1 MKKTVLLKISGE
13 ALLGQ
18 KDYGIDNNVVD
29 RIALEM
35 KEAGGDTQIAVVV
48 GGGNIFRGMQLSN
61 KTGMVRATADSMGML
76 ATIMNAIALKDRFMA
91 AGTPTQILSSFNI
104 EGMIEGFESDK
115 AIRILERGNVD
126 FILYDLGVS
135 MFHFKKAERG
145 FSFNENNKLDMR
157 LGINK
162 INAYEVINKY
172 EKKDLERIFKEYGE
186 IKNYSKLA
194 EIIIKER
201 NKKNIE
207 TAKEL
212 ENIIF
217 HNSDKSKK
225 YGKINPATLIFQ
237 AIRIEVNDELNILKK
252 SIENIKNILKKYGVV
267 VIISYHSLEDRI
279 VKRFFKD
286 NEKTKNKDGIFKL
299 LNSKVLKPTN
309 EEIKLNIASRS
320 AKLRAAQLL

>member
-1 MKKTVLLKISGE
+1 MIKKPIILQMDNMESQIIHKPVMIKEVLSFIPENSN
-13 ALLGQ
+13 
-18 KDYGIDNNVVD
+18 IVVD
-29 RIALEM
+29 ATLGEGGHTKAMLDLNLEVYGFERDKNILEIA
-35 KEAGGDTQIAVVV
+35 KK
-48 GGGNIFRGMQLSN
+48 RLSN
-61 KTGMVRATADSMGML
+61 YKKFYYYNNTYDKMIDSL
-76 ATIMNAIALKDRFMA
+76 PK
-91 AGTPTQILSSFNI
+91 NI
-104 EGMIEGFESDK
+104 I
-115 AIRILERGNVD
+115 GNVD

-135 MFHFKKAERG
+135 MFHFKKAKRG

>member
-1 MKKTVLLKISGE
+1 M
-13 ALLGQ
+13 
-18 KDYGIDNNVVD
+18 DNIEDEIIHKPVMIKEILSFIPENSNIVVD
-29 RIALEM
+29 ATLGEGGHTKAMLDLNLEVYGFERDKNILEIA
-35 KEAGGDTQIAVVV
+35 KK
-48 GGGNIFRGMQLSN
+48 RLSN
-61 KTGMVRATADSMGML
+61 YKKFYYYNNTYDKMIDSL
-76 ATIMNAIALKDRFMA
+76 PK
-91 AGTPTQILSSFNI
+91 NI
-104 EGMIEGFESDK
+104 I
-115 AIRILERGNVD
+115 GNVD

-225 YGKINPATLIFQ
+225 YGKINPSTLIFQ

-267 VIISYHSLEDRI
+267 VIISYQSLEDRI

>member
-1 MKKTVLLKISGE
+1 MIKKPIIL
-13 ALLGQ
+13 Q
-18 KDYGIDNNVVD
+18 MDNMESQIIHKPVMIKEILSFIPENSNIVVD
-29 RIALEM
+29 ATLGEGGHTKAMLDLNLE
-35 KEAGGDTQIAVVV
+35 VY
-48 GGGNIFRGMQLSN
+48 
-61 KTGMVRATADSMGML
+61 
-76 ATIMNAIALKDRFMA
+76 
-91 AGTPTQILSSFNI
+91 
-104 EGMIEGFESDK
+104 GFERDK
-115 AIRILERGNVD
+115 NILEIAKKRLSDYKKFYYYNNTYDKMIDSLPKNIIGNVD

>member
-1 MKKTVLLKISGE
+1 MIKKPIILQMDNMESQIIHKPVMIKEVLSFIS
-13 ALLGQ
+13 
-18 KDYGIDNNVVD
+18 KNSNIVVD
-29 RIALEM
+29 ATLGEGGHTKAMLDLNLE
-35 KEAGGDTQIAVVV
+35 VY
-48 GGGNIFRGMQLSN
+48 
-61 KTGMVRATADSMGML
+61 
-76 ATIMNAIALKDRFMA
+76 
-91 AGTPTQILSSFNI
+91 
-104 EGMIEGFESDK
+104 GFERDK
-115 AIRILERGNVD
+115 NILEIAKKRLADYKKFYYYNNTYDKMIDSLPKNIIGNVD

-172 EKKDLERIFKEYGE
+172 EKKDLDRIFKEYGE

>member
-1 MKKTVLLKISGE
+1 MIKKPIILQMDNMESQIIHKPVMIKEVLSFIPENSN
-13 ALLGQ
+13 
-18 KDYGIDNNVVD
+18 IVVD
-29 RIALEM
+29 ATLGEGGHTKAMLDLNLE
-35 KEAGGDTQIAVVV
+35 VH
-48 GGGNIFRGMQLSN
+48 
-61 KTGMVRATADSMGML
+61 
-76 ATIMNAIALKDRFMA
+76 
-91 AGTPTQILSSFNI
+91 SF
-104 EGMIEGFESDK
+104 ERDK
-115 AIRILERGNVD
+115 NILEIAKKRLADYKKFYYYNNTYDKMIDSLPKNIIGNVD

-217 HNSDKSKK
+217 HNSNKSKK

>member
-1 MKKTVLLKISGE
+1 MIKKPIILQMDNMESQIIHKPVMIKEVLSFIPENSN
-13 ALLGQ
+13 
-18 KDYGIDNNVVD
+18 IVVD
-29 RIALEM
+29 ATLGEGGHTKAMLDLNLE
-35 KEAGGDTQIAVVV
+35 VH
-48 GGGNIFRGMQLSN
+48 
-61 KTGMVRATADSMGML
+61 
-76 ATIMNAIALKDRFMA
+76 
-91 AGTPTQILSSFNI
+91 SF
-104 EGMIEGFESDK
+104 ERDK
-115 AIRILERGNVD
+115 NILEIAKKRLADYKKFYYYNNTYDKMIDSLPKNIIGNVD

-186 IKNYSKLA
+186 IKNSPKIA
-194 EIIIKER
+194 DAIIKER
-201 NKKNIE
+201 EKKNIE

-252 SIENIKNILKKYGVV
+252 SIENIKNILKKYGVI

>member
-1 MKKTVLLKISGE
+1 MIKKPIILQMDNMESQIIHKPVMIKEVLSFIPENSN
-13 ALLGQ
+13 
-18 KDYGIDNNVVD
+18 IVVD
-29 RIALEM
+29 ATLGEGGHTKAMLDLNLE
-35 KEAGGDTQIAVVV
+35 VH
-48 GGGNIFRGMQLSN
+48 
-61 KTGMVRATADSMGML
+61 
-76 ATIMNAIALKDRFMA
+76 
-91 AGTPTQILSSFNI
+91 SF
-104 EGMIEGFESDK
+104 ERDK
-115 AIRILERGNVD
+115 NILEIAKKRLEDYKKFYYYNNTYDKMIDSLPKNIIGNVD

-135 MFHFKKAERG
+135 MFHFKKTERG

-252 SIENIKNILKKYGVV
+252 SIENIKNILKKYGIV

>member
-1 MKKTVLLKISGE
+1 MDNMESQIIHKPVMIKEVLSFIPENSN
-13 ALLGQ
+13 
-18 KDYGIDNNVVD
+18 IVVD
-29 RIALEM
+29 ATLGEGGHTKAMLDLNLE
-35 KEAGGDTQIAVVV
+35 VY
-48 GGGNIFRGMQLSN
+48 
-61 KTGMVRATADSMGML
+61 
-76 ATIMNAIALKDRFMA
+76 
-91 AGTPTQILSSFNI
+91 
-104 EGMIEGFESDK
+104 GFERDK
-115 AIRILERGNVD
+115 NILEIAKKRLADYKKFYYYNNTYDKMIDSLPKNIIGNVD

-320 AKLRAAQLL
+320 AKLRAVQLL

>member
-1 MKKTVLLKISGE
+1 MIKKPIIL
-13 ALLGQ
+13 Q
-18 KDYGIDNNVVD
+18 MDNMESQIIHKPVMIKEILSFIPENSNIVVD
-29 RIALEM
+29 STLGEGGHTKAMLDLNLE
-35 KEAGGDTQIAVVV
+35 VY
-48 GGGNIFRGMQLSN
+48 
-61 KTGMVRATADSMGML
+61 
-76 ATIMNAIALKDRFMA
+76 
-91 AGTPTQILSSFNI
+91 
-104 EGMIEGFESDK
+104 GFERDK
-115 AIRILERGNVD
+115 NILEIAKKRLADYKKFYYYNNTYDKMIDSLPKNIIGNVD

>member
-1 MKKTVLLKISGE
+1 MIKKPIILQMDNMESQIIHKPVMIKEVLSFIPENSN
-13 ALLGQ
+13 
-18 KDYGIDNNVVD
+18 IVVD
-29 RIALEM
+29 ATLGEGGHTKAMLDLNLEVHSFERDKNILEIA
-35 KEAGGDTQIAVVV
+35 KK
-48 GGGNIFRGMQLSN
+48 RLSN
-61 KTGMVRATADSMGML
+61 YKKLYYYNNTYDKMIDSL
-76 ATIMNAIALKDRFMA
+76 PK
-91 AGTPTQILSSFNI
+91 NI
-104 EGMIEGFESDK
+104 I
-115 AIRILERGNVD
+115 GNVD

-252 SIENIKNILKKYGVV
+252 SIENITNILKKYGVV

-279 VKRFFKD
+279 IKRFFKD

>member
-1 MKKTVLLKISGE
+1 MDNMESQIIHKPVMIKEVLSFIPENSN
-13 ALLGQ
+13 
-18 KDYGIDNNVVD
+18 IVVD
-29 RIALEM
+29 STLGEGGHTKAMLDLNLEVHSFERDKNILEIA
-35 KEAGGDTQIAVVV
+35 KK
-48 GGGNIFRGMQLSN
+48 RLSN
-61 KTGMVRATADSMGML
+61 YKKFYYYNNTYDKMIDL
-76 ATIMNAIALKDRFMA
+76 LPK
-91 AGTPTQILSSFNI
+91 NI
-104 EGMIEGFESDK
+104 I
-115 AIRILERGNVD
+115 GNVD

-217 HNSDKSKK
+217 HNYDKSKK

-252 SIENIKNILKKYGVV
+252 SIENIKNILKKYGVI

>member
-1 MKKTVLLKISGE
+1 MIKKPIILQMDNMESQIIHKPVMIKEVLSFIPENSN
-13 ALLGQ
+13 
-18 KDYGIDNNVVD
+18 IVVD
-29 RIALEM
+29 ATLGEGGHTKAMLDLNLE
-35 KEAGGDTQIAVVV
+35 VH
-48 GGGNIFRGMQLSN
+48 
-61 KTGMVRATADSMGML
+61 
-76 ATIMNAIALKDRFMA
+76 
-91 AGTPTQILSSFNI
+91 SF
-104 EGMIEGFESDK
+104 ERDK
-115 AIRILERGNVD
+115 NILEIAKKRLEDYKKFYYYNNTYDKMIDSLPKNIIGNVD

-157 LGINK
+157 LGINEK
-162 INAYEVINKY
+162 NAYEVINLY
-172 EKKDLERIFKEYGE
+172 GKKDLERIFKEYGE
-186 IKNYSKLA
+186 IKNSSKIA
-194 EIIIKER
+194 DAIIKER
-201 NKKNIE
+201 EKKNIE

>member
-1 MKKTVLLKISGE
+1 MIKKPIILQMDNMESQIIHKPVMIKEVLSFIPENSNIVVDATLGEGGHTKAMLDLNLEVHSFERDKNILKI
-13 ALLGQ
+13 A
-18 KDYGIDNNVVD
+18 KK
-29 RIALEM
+29 R
-35 KEAGGDTQIAVVV
+35 
-48 GGGNIFRGMQLSN
+48 LSN
-61 KTGMVRATADSMGML
+61 YKKFYYYNNTYDKMIDSL
-76 ATIMNAIALKDRFMA
+76 PK
-91 AGTPTQILSSFNI
+91 NI
-104 EGMIEGFESDK
+104 I
-115 AIRILERGNVD
+115 GNVD

-252 SIENIKNILKKYGVV
+252 SIENIKNILKKYGVI

>member
-1 MKKTVLLKISGE
+1 MIKKPIILQMDNMESQIIHKPVMIKEVLSFIPENSN
-13 ALLGQ
+13 
-18 KDYGIDNNVVD
+18 IVVD
-29 RIALEM
+29 ATLGEGGHTKAMLDLNLE
-35 KEAGGDTQIAVVV
+35 VH
-48 GGGNIFRGMQLSN
+48 
-61 KTGMVRATADSMGML
+61 
-76 ATIMNAIALKDRFMA
+76 
-91 AGTPTQILSSFNI
+91 SF
-104 EGMIEGFESDK
+104 ERDK
-115 AIRILERGNVD
+115 NILEIAKKRLEDYKKFYYYNNTYDKMIDSLPKNIIGNVD

-252 SIENIKNILKKYGVV
+252 SIENIKNILKKYGVI

>member
-1 MKKTVLLKISGE
+1 MIKKPIILQMDNMESQIIHKPVMIKEVLSFIPENSN
-13 ALLGQ
+13 
-18 KDYGIDNNVVD
+18 IVVD
-29 RIALEM
+29 ATLGEGGHTKAMLDLNLE
-35 KEAGGDTQIAVVV
+35 VY
-48 GGGNIFRGMQLSN
+48 
-61 KTGMVRATADSMGML
+61 
-76 ATIMNAIALKDRFMA
+76 
-91 AGTPTQILSSFNI
+91 
-104 EGMIEGFESDK
+104 GFERDK
-115 AIRILERGNVD
+115 NILEIAKKRLADYKKFYYYNNTYDKMIDSLPKNIIGNVD

-135 MFHFKKAERG
+135 MFHFKKAKRG

-286 NEKTKNKDGIFKL
+286 NEKTKNKEGIFKL

>member
-1 MKKTVLLKISGE
+1 MDNMESQIIHKPVMIKEVLSFIPENSN
-13 ALLGQ
+13 
-18 KDYGIDNNVVD
+18 IVVD
-29 RIALEM
+29 ATLGEGGHTKAMLDLNLE
-35 KEAGGDTQIAVVV
+35 VH
-48 GGGNIFRGMQLSN
+48 
-61 KTGMVRATADSMGML
+61 
-76 ATIMNAIALKDRFMA
+76 
-91 AGTPTQILSSFNI
+91 SF
-104 EGMIEGFESDK
+104 ERDK
-115 AIRILERGNVD
+115 NILEIAKKRLANYKNFYYYNNTYDKIIDSLPKNIIGNVD

-252 SIENIKNILKKYGVV
+252 SIENIKNILKKYGVI

-286 NEKTKNKDGIFKL
+286 NEKTKNKEGIFKL

>member
-1 MKKTVLLKISGE
+1 MIKKPIIL
-13 ALLGQ
+13 Q
-18 KDYGIDNNVVD
+18 MDNMESQIIHKPVMIKEILSFIPENSNIVVD
-29 RIALEM
+29 ATLGEGGHTKAMLDLNLEVHSFERDKNILEIA
-35 KEAGGDTQIAVVV
+35 KK
-48 GGGNIFRGMQLSN
+48 RLSN
-61 KTGMVRATADSMGML
+61 YKKFYYYNNTYDKMIDSL
-76 ATIMNAIALKDRFMA
+76 PK
-91 AGTPTQILSSFNI
+91 NI
-104 EGMIEGFESDK
+104 I
-115 AIRILERGNVD
+115 GNVD

-194 EIIIKER
+194 EIIIRER

>member
-1 MKKTVLLKISGE
+1 MIKKPIILQMDNMESQIIHKPVMIKEVLSFIPENSN
-13 ALLGQ
+13 
-18 KDYGIDNNVVD
+18 IVVD
-29 RIALEM
+29 ATLGEGGHTKAMLDLNLE
-35 KEAGGDTQIAVVV
+35 VH
-48 GGGNIFRGMQLSN
+48 
-61 KTGMVRATADSMGML
+61 
-76 ATIMNAIALKDRFMA
+76 
-91 AGTPTQILSSFNI
+91 SF
-104 EGMIEGFESDK
+104 ERDK
-115 AIRILERGNVD
+115 NILEIAKKRLADYKKFYYYNNTYDKMIDSLPKNIIGNVD

-217 HNSDKSKK
+217 HNSDKSTK

-252 SIENIKNILKKYGVV
+252 SIENIKNILKKYGIV

>member
-1 MKKTVLLKISGE
+1 MIKKPIILQMDNMESQIIHKPVMIKEVLSFIPKNSNIVIDATLGE
-13 ALLGQ
+13 GGHTKAMLDL
-18 KDYGIDNNVVD
+18 N
-29 RIALEM
+29 LE
-35 KEAGGDTQIAVVV
+35 VH
-48 GGGNIFRGMQLSN
+48 
-61 KTGMVRATADSMGML
+61 
-76 ATIMNAIALKDRFMA
+76 
-91 AGTPTQILSSFNI
+91 SF
-104 EGMIEGFESDK
+104 ERDK
-115 AIRILERGNVD
+115 NILEIAKKRLANYKKFYYYNNTYDKMIDSLPKNIIGNVD

-286 NEKTKNKDGIFKL
+286 NEKTKNKEGIFKL
-299 LNSKVLKPTN
+299 LNSKVLEPTN

>member
-1 MKKTVLLKISGE
+1 MIKKPIIL
-13 ALLGQ
+13 Q
-18 KDYGIDNNVVD
+18 MDNMESQIIHKPVMIKEILSFIPENSNIVVD
-29 RIALEM
+29 ATLGEGGHTKAMLDLNLEVHSFERDKNILEIA
-35 KEAGGDTQIAVVV
+35 KK
-48 GGGNIFRGMQLSN
+48 RLSN
-61 KTGMVRATADSMGML
+61 YKKFYYYNNTYDKIIDS
-76 ATIMNAIALKDRFMA
+76 
-91 AGTPTQILSSFNI
+91 LSKNI
-104 EGMIEGFESDK
+104 I
-115 AIRILERGNVD
+115 GNVD

>member
-1 MKKTVLLKISGE
+1 M
-13 ALLGQ
+13 
-18 KDYGIDNNVVD
+18 DNMESQIIHKPVMIKEILSFIPENSNIVVD
-29 RIALEM
+29 ATLGEGGHTKAMLDLNLE
-35 KEAGGDTQIAVVV
+35 VH
-48 GGGNIFRGMQLSN
+48 
-61 KTGMVRATADSMGML
+61 
-76 ATIMNAIALKDRFMA
+76 
-91 AGTPTQILSSFNI
+91 SF
-104 EGMIEGFESDK
+104 ERDK
-115 AIRILERGNVD
+115 NILEIAKKRLADYKKFYYYNNTYDKMIDSLPKNIIGNVD

>member
-1 MKKTVLLKISGE
+1 MIKKPIILQMDNMESQIIHKPVMIKEVLSFIPENSN
-13 ALLGQ
+13 
-18 KDYGIDNNVVD
+18 IVVD
-29 RIALEM
+29 ATLGEGGHTKAMLDLNLEVHSFERDKNILEIA
-35 KEAGGDTQIAVVV
+35 KK
-48 GGGNIFRGMQLSN
+48 RLSN
-61 KTGMVRATADSMGML
+61 YKKFYYYNNIYDKMIDSL
-76 ATIMNAIALKDRFMA
+76 PK
-91 AGTPTQILSSFNI
+91 NI
-104 EGMIEGFESDK
+104 I
-115 AIRILERGNVD
+115 GNVD

-201 NKKNIE
+201 KKKNIE

-237 AIRIEVNDELNILKK
+237 AVRIEVNDELNILKK

>member
-1 MKKTVLLKISGE
+1 MIKKPIILQMDNMESQIIHKPVMIKEVLSFIPENSN
-13 ALLGQ
+13 
-18 KDYGIDNNVVD
+18 IVVD
-29 RIALEM
+29 ATLGEGGHTKAMLDLNLE
-35 KEAGGDTQIAVVV
+35 VY
-48 GGGNIFRGMQLSN
+48 
-61 KTGMVRATADSMGML
+61 
-76 ATIMNAIALKDRFMA
+76 
-91 AGTPTQILSSFNI
+91 
-104 EGMIEGFESDK
+104 GFERDK
-115 AIRILERGNVD
+115 NILEIAKKRLADYKKFYYYNNTYDKMIDSLPKNIIGNVD

-225 YGKINPATLIFQ
+225 YGKINPSTLIFQ

>member
-1 MKKTVLLKISGE
+1 MIKKPIILQMDNMESQIIHKPVMIKEVLSFIPENSN
-13 ALLGQ
+13 
-18 KDYGIDNNVVD
+18 IVVD
-29 RIALEM
+29 ATLGEGGHTKAMLDLNLEVHSFERDKNILEIA
-35 KEAGGDTQIAVVV
+35 KK
-48 GGGNIFRGMQLSN
+48 RLSN
-61 KTGMVRATADSMGML
+61 YKKFYYYNNTYDKMIDSL
-76 ATIMNAIALKDRFMA
+76 PK
-91 AGTPTQILSSFNI
+91 NI
-104 EGMIEGFESDK
+104 I
-115 AIRILERGNVD
+115 GNVD

-172 EKKDLERIFKEYGE
+172 EKKDFERIFKEYGE

-217 HNSDKSKK
+217 HNSDKSTK

-320 AKLRAAQLL
+320 AKLRAVQLL

>member
-1 MKKTVLLKISGE
+1 MDNMESQIIHKPVMIKEVLSFIPENSN
-13 ALLGQ
+13 
-18 KDYGIDNNVVD
+18 IVVD
-29 RIALEM
+29 ATLGEGGHTKAMLDLNLE
-35 KEAGGDTQIAVVV
+35 VY
-48 GGGNIFRGMQLSN
+48 
-61 KTGMVRATADSMGML
+61 
-76 ATIMNAIALKDRFMA
+76 
-91 AGTPTQILSSFNI
+91 
-104 EGMIEGFESDK
+104 GFERDK
-115 AIRILERGNVD
+115 NILEIAKKRLADYKKFYYYNNTYDKIIDSLPKNIIGNVD

-252 SIENIKNILKKYGVV
+252 SIENIKNILKKYGVI

-320 AKLRAAQLL
+320 AKMRAAQLL

>member
-1 MKKTVLLKISGE
+1 MIKKPIILQMDNMESQIIHKPVMIKEVLSFIPENSN
-13 ALLGQ
+13 
-18 KDYGIDNNVVD
+18 IVVD
-29 RIALEM
+29 ATLGEGGHTKAMLDLNLE
-35 KEAGGDTQIAVVV
+35 VY
-48 GGGNIFRGMQLSN
+48 
-61 KTGMVRATADSMGML
+61 
-76 ATIMNAIALKDRFMA
+76 
-91 AGTPTQILSSFNI
+91 
-104 EGMIEGFESDK
+104 GFERDK
-115 AIRILERGNVD
+115 NILEIAKKRLADYKKFYYYNNTYDKMIDSLPKNIIGNVD

-320 AKLRAAQLL
+320 AKMRAAQLL

>member
-1 MKKTVLLKISGE
+1 MDNMESQIIHKPVMIKEVLSFIPENSN
-13 ALLGQ
+13 
-18 KDYGIDNNVVD
+18 IVVD
-29 RIALEM
+29 ATLGEGGHTKAMLDLNLE
-35 KEAGGDTQIAVVV
+35 VY
-48 GGGNIFRGMQLSN
+48 
-61 KTGMVRATADSMGML
+61 
-76 ATIMNAIALKDRFMA
+76 
-91 AGTPTQILSSFNI
+91 
-104 EGMIEGFESDK
+104 GFERDK
-115 AIRILERGNVD
+115 NILEIAKKRLADYKKFYYYNNTYDKMIDSLPKNIIGNVD

-252 SIENIKNILKKYGVV
+252 SIENIKSILKKYGVV

>member
-1 MKKTVLLKISGE
+1 MIKKPIILQMDNMESQIIHKPVMIKEVLSFIPENSN
-13 ALLGQ
+13 
-18 KDYGIDNNVVD
+18 IVVD
-29 RIALEM
+29 ATLGEGGHTKAMLDLNLEVYGFERDKNILEIA
-35 KEAGGDTQIAVVV
+35 KK
-48 GGGNIFRGMQLSN
+48 RLSN
-61 KTGMVRATADSMGML
+61 YKKFYYYNNTYDKMIDSL
-76 ATIMNAIALKDRFMA
+76 PK
-91 AGTPTQILSSFNI
+91 NI
-104 EGMIEGFESDK
+104 I
-115 AIRILERGNVD
+115 GNVD

-135 MFHFKKAERG
+135 MFHFKKAKRG

-286 NEKTKNKDGIFKL
+286 NEKTKNKEGIFKL